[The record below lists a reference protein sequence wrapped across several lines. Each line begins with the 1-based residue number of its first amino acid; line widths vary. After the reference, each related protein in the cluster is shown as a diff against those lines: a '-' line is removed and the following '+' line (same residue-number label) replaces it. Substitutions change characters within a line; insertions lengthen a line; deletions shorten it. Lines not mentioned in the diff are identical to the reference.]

1 MPRYDKYEPYAN
13 GFRAPLAADW
23 LRADAIVGRAFGV
36 GFNASGQ
43 LVKGAGNT
51 GIMGVLVLTQ
61 AEQLSTPKHR
71 AGSWVD
77 VMTSGDIVEWATSAD
92 VAGVAGTNYY
102 VVAATGL
109 IVAGGAAAASGQ
121 VYLGTTCEVSTK
133 TGARLIVR
141 YSKVPAA
148 A

>member
-23 LRADAIVGRAFGV
+23 LRADAIVGRPFGV

-43 LVKGAGNT
+43 LVKGAGVT
-51 GIMGVLVLTQ
+51 GVLGVLVLTQ
-61 AEQLSTPKHR
+61 AEQYSGVKHR
-71 AGSWVD
+71 AGAWVD

-92 VAGVAGTNYY
+92 VPGVAGTNYY

-109 IVAGGAAAASGQ
+109 IVAGAAAAATGQ
-121 VYLGTTCEVSTK
+121 VYVGTTCEVGTK
-133 TGARLIVR
+133 TGARLICR
-141 YSKVPAA
+141 YIKVPAA